1 MSRQPEKSYPL
12 GWLVRCSLLVAAAG
26 LMGLLAIAI
35 RLEPDPR
42 GFGTHTQLGLGPC
55 AYLTSTGRLC
65 PTCGM
70 TTAYAWVVRGNLGR
84 SWQANPAGCLFA
96 LLSVPLAAWLI
107 TSAALKHAAGFQS
120 LEKPLSAVI
129 LAAAIL
135 GVGSWSIRS
144 LTRKEGVKDDP
155 STFREPQAHG
165 RADRGRVRTDRS
177 DRL

>member
-1 MSRQPEKSYPL
+1 MSRQPEASHPL
-12 GWLVRCSLLVAAAG
+12 GWPVRCSLLFAAAG
-26 LMGLLAIAI
+26 LMGLFAIAR

-55 AYLTSTGRLC
+55 AYLTTTSRLC

-84 SWQANPAGCLFA
+84 AWQANPAGCLYA
-96 LLSVPLAAWLI
+96 LLSVPLAAWFI
-107 TSAALKHAAGFQS
+107 TSAALNRAAGFQS

-129 LAAAIL
+129 LAAVLL

-155 STFREPQAHG
+155 SKFWEPSA
-165 RADRGRVRTDRS
+165 RGSTLRRWVRTDRGGG
-177 DRL
+177 L